1 MIRRP
6 PRSTLFPY
14 TTLFR
19 SQLNA
24 VLLPWASTIDTTG
37 AAPGSVTP
45 LLATSRA
52 GGLQEVTAFLTPA
65 REFPRDR
72 SEEHTSELQS
82 PCNLVCRL
90 LLEKKKKRV
99 SSPPTLRSDTRPQSR
114 ANSACTFYNYTP
126 FKSSP
131 PASFTTFISLS
142 AATSRLYYT
151 CLLV

>member
-45 LLATSRA
+45 LLGTSRA
-52 GGLQEVTAFLTPA
+52 GGLQQVTAFLTPA
-65 REFPRDR
+65 REFPRDSLAR
-72 SEEHTSELQS
+72 
-82 PCNLVCRL
+82 RL
-90 LLEKKKKRV
+90 MAV
-99 SSPPTLRSDTRPQSR
+99 PG
-114 ANSACTFYNYTP
+114 N
-126 FKSSP
+126 P
-131 PASFTTFISLS
+131 PAPAPAPPPPGRPL
-142 AATSRLYYT
+142 AAGRA
-151 CLLV
+151 

>member
-52 GGLQEVTAFLTPA
+52 GGLQQVTAFLTPA
-65 REFPRDR
+65 REFPRDSLAR
-72 SEEHTSELQS
+72 
-82 PCNLVCRL
+82 RL
-90 LLEKKKKRV
+90 MAGQV
-99 SSPPTLRSDTRPQSR
+99 
-114 ANSACTFYNYTP
+114 N
-126 FKSSP
+126 P
-131 PASFTTFISLS
+131 PARHTAPPLRGPRRR
-142 AATSRLYYT
+142 AGRPGLASRPS
-151 CLLV
+151 